1 MSENLE
7 ILTETMVDTIPQPD
21 DSDYP
26 QLSDVGEEPSLINE
40 DPLDRTTESQD
51 DYGEPNDDY
60 EQLEFGIEPDIPIA
74 MKETD
79 ADAGKDTILET
90 AIQLLLT
97 AQGDP
102 ARLPAKK

>member
-1 MSENLE
+1 MRLLPQVRTMGDKTGGGSGFPYNSELPNGWL
-7 ILTETMVDTIPQPD
+7 VRF
-21 DSDYP
+21 SA
-26 QLSDVGEEPSLINE
+26 S
-40 DPLDRTTESQD
+40 RTL
-51 DYGEPNDDY
+51 GVDY

-79 ADAGKDTILET
+79 ADAGKDTILEA